1 MSAATS
7 SVGATVGI
15 GVLVAVGF
23 GVAVGKVIPK
33 DLKEPDGVGTGER
46 GAAATCVA
54 VEGADAAD
62 APDAAISA
70 PESEPPP
77 QAEAAN
83 ATAVDTKIRV
93 VLTALVMSSS
103 LLNLIWRAWDH
114 KPLDTRSF
122 QMPLAAQAL

>member
-1 MSAATS
+1 
-7 SVGATVGI
+7 VGATAGI
-15 GVLVAVGF
+15 GAFVAVGF

-33 DLKEPDGVGTGER
+33 DLNEPVGVGAGDR
-46 GAAATCVA
+46 GAEATGVAA
-54 VEGADAAD
+54 EGADAVD
-62 APDAAISA
+62 APNAAGSA
-70 PESEPPP
+70 PASEPPP
-77 QAEAAN
+77 QAEAAT

-103 LLNLIWRAWDH
+103 FLKMTWRAWDH